1 MDLWKYSCIVF
12 WCQNDAL
19 IHSGLILIS
28 LHFTFWPWHVTLKI
42 CFPSNKSHLT
52 EQWIWWCSTGIRSLG
67 RKKGYDHNR
76 QMGADMT
83 AASRSWSL
91 DEMTLHNSTLEVH
104 RKVHTRLPNWRKMG
118 QVKADVY
125 ERHQF
130 SSFRDYELTK
140 STYFPINLWLVS
152 LGILGTRNG
161 WESLN
166 TMDSFVVVH
175 IKKSNMLWGIRLD
188 LEIVSKIIRV
198 GQTIKEGIKTR
209 IEAEPLKIL
218 IKTETRDD
226 VTMNY
231 SLVWC
236 HWRSL
241 VVVLACRWVDQF
253 YIIFISN

>member
-28 LHFTFWPWHVTLKI
+28 LHFTFWPWHVTLRI

-52 EQWIWWCSTGIRSLG
+52 EQWIWWCSTRIRSSG

-83 AASRSWSL
+83 AASWSWSL
-91 DEMTLHNSTLEVH
+91 DELTLHNSTLEFH

-125 ERHQF
+125 GRHQF
-130 SSFRDYELTK
+130 SNFRDYELTK
-140 STYFPINLWLVS
+140 TTNLPINLWLVS

-166 TMDSFVVVH
+166 TMDSLVVH
-175 IKKSNMLWGIRLD
+175 IKKIKHAVRNKIGSRGCQQNYKGWADNWRRNKSQNRSRASENFNKDWNEGWSYYELFTCL
-188 LEIVSKIIRV
+188 VSPKV
-198 GQTIKEGIKTR
+198 FSCSF
-209 IEAEPLKIL
+209 
-218 IKTETRDD
+218 
-226 VTMNY
+226 
-231 SLVWC
+231 SL
-236 HWRSL
+236 
-241 VVVLACRWVDQF
+241 
-253 YIIFISN
+253 